1 MKNLYNSKFIKKKLA
16 NKFNKKQ
23 WRQENKIYEH

>member
-1 MKNLYNSKFIKKKLA
+1 MKNLYNSKFIKKLA